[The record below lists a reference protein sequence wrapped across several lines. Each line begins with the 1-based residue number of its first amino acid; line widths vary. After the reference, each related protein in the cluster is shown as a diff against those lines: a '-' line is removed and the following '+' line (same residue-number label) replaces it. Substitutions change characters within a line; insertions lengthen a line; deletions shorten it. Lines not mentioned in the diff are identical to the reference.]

1 MSGCDNGLWP
11 ALAFSSFSS
20 SLEWRWKSRAKCSIC
35 LLTETPLVATAV
47 KASARADATRRT
59 PLGSNL
65 LLPRRRASHSS
76 GTLTL
81 DEVKKAAHT
90 RFDAIDRDHDGT
102 LDRKK
107 LRGIVSANEFTK
119 GDADKDGTLDKTE
132 YETLVT
138 EHFQT
143 ADSNHASSLD
153 QKDLN
158 SRPRRGLLRLLQ

>member
-1 MSGCDNGLWP
+1 MVLVFLPGHVQ
-11 ALAFSSFSS
+11 AQ
-20 SLEWRWKSRAKCSIC
+20 
-35 LLTETPLVATAV
+35 TPNVNIG
-47 KASARADATRRT
+47 KFIGKWDAD
-59 PLGSNL
+59 
-65 LLPRRRASHSS
+65 HD

-81 DEVKKAAHT
+81 DEVKKAADA

-102 LDRKK
+102 LDRKE

-143 ADSNHASSLD
+143 ADSNHDGSLD
-153 QKDLN
+153 QKELN
-158 SRPRRGLLRLLQ
+158 SPPGRGLLRLLQ